1 MDNRKELIFTGNR
14 NFSTFRNY
22 LIVSPSTNL
31 EPYQIFSLENYEEIP
46 LPNIG
51 DSLHWGP
58 QFETNESGILL
69 HTSIMHKDEYDFYC
83 FFVAST
89 GKFLTNHENEGLF
102 KSITFI
108 DNLIIATIT
117 KEGDL
122 YTYYFDTNGNL
133 LVYTIQE
140 ESPVRFVKIRLYD
153 KNNNPIF
160 PESVIHDLDFV
171 KDLEEPLILGLKLY
185 TNQSY
190 KNLVNDISYYYPL
203 F

>member
-1 MDNRKELIFTGNR
+1 M
-14 NFSTFRNY
+14 
-22 LIVSPSTNL
+22 

-58 QFETNESGILL
+58 RFETNESGILL
-69 HTSIMHKDEYDFYC
+69 HTSIMYKNEYDFYC
-83 FFVAST
+83 FLVAST
-89 GKFLTNHENEGLF
+89 GKFLTNHENDGLF

-171 KDLEEPLILGLKLY
+171 KDLEKPQILGLKLY
-185 TNQSY
+185 ENQTY
-190 KNLVNDISYYYPL
+190 KNLVNSTSYYYPL